1 MPDQMSIE
9 CQKMEKKKQKNGGPK
24 KQVSE
29 YFG

>member
-9 CQKMEKKKQKNGGPK
+9 CQKWKKKQKNSGPK